1 MELFNEDIFNSLL
14 TLIEDAVVFLDDT
27 SCECIH
33 WCNGFKKL
41 LAAGALDIRD
51 VKHSKVGSAI
61 TYKFKIQTFM
71 KLLMN
76 R

>member
-1 MELFNEDIFNSLL
+1 MELFNENIFNSLL

-51 VKHSKVGSAI
+51 VKHSKVKNFFCLI
-61 TYKFKIQTFM
+61 TSHASS
-71 KLLMN
+71 
-76 R
+76 